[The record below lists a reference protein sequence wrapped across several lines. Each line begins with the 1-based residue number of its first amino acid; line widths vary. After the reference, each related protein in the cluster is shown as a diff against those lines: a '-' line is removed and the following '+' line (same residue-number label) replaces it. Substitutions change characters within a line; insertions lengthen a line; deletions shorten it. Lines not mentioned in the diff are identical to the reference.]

1 MPCYDYALETTDR
14 DTGEQMSDMQIDV
27 NKIIE
32 SLTNQIAAQ
41 AQRIAVL
48 EATIAS
54 MRMAIQSE
62 EKQVS

>member
-1 MPCYDYALETTDR
+1 MISNNKN
-14 DTGEQMSDMQIDV
+14 GEQMSDVQIDV

-48 EATIAS
+48 EATIGT
-54 MRMAIQSE
+54 MRELSDKSTAQNAE
-62 EKQVS
+62 

>member
-1 MPCYDYALETTDR
+1 
-14 DTGEQMSDMQIDV
+14 MSDVKIDV

-48 EATIAS
+48 EATIGT
-54 MRMAIQSE
+54 MRELSE
-62 EKQVS
+62 KNTAQNPE

>member
-1 MPCYDYALETTDR
+1 VISNNKN
-14 DTGEQMSDMQIDV
+14 GEQMSDVQLDV

-48 EATIAS
+48 EATIGT
-54 MRMAIQSE
+54 MREMSE
-62 EKQVS
+62 KTTTPDVK

>member
-1 MPCYDYALETTDR
+1 MDDV
-14 DTGEQMSDMQIDV
+14 QIDV

-48 EATIAS
+48 EATIS
-54 MRMAIQSE
+54 TMREMSE
-62 EKQVS
+62 KSTTQNAE

>member
-1 MPCYDYALETTDR
+1 MISNNKN
-14 DTGEQMSDMQIDV
+14 GEQMSDVQLDV

-48 EATIAS
+48 EATIGT
-54 MRMAIQSE
+54 MREMSE
-62 EKQVS
+62 KTTTPDVK

>member
-1 MPCYDYALETTDR
+1 MDDV
-14 DTGEQMSDMQIDV
+14 QIDV

-32 SLTNQIAAQ
+32 SLTAQIAQQ

-48 EATIAS
+48 EATVVALRLSIN
-54 MRMAIQSE
+54 SE

>member
-1 MPCYDYALETTDR
+1 
-14 DTGEQMSDMQIDV
+14 MSDVQLDV

-48 EATIAS
+48 EATIGT
-54 MRMAIQSE
+54 MREMSE
-62 EKQVS
+62 KSTTLNAE

>member
-1 MPCYDYALETTDR
+1 
-14 DTGEQMSDMQIDV
+14 MSDLQLDV

-48 EATIAS
+48 EATIN
-54 MRMAIQSE
+54 AIQSTAGSVITKGE
-62 EKQVS
+62 EDKSS